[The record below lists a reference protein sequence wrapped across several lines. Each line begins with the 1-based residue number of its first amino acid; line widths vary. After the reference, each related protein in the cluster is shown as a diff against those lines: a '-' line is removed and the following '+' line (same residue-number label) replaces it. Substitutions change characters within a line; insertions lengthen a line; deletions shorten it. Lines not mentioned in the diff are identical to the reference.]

1 MNAMLAVVPEVDEYT
16 HRDPDIH
23 VIEVSPELAQIWLGL
38 NTANR
43 KLKPHAVAAY
53 AADMKA
59 GRWALNGDAIRFAGS
74 STRPRKLL
82 DGQNRLH
89 AVMKAGV
96 TVRMLVMFDIDEHL
110 QITMDSG
117 AKRTV
122 ADNLQITGARHTTN
136 VAAAATL
143 ALLVETGRL
152 AGGSRLTNATIQ
164 AFIDEN
170 YNELER
176 SADIAAKYARRADVA
191 PAIVTY
197 THWIFCHLSPADAD
211 AFWRDAAEKV
221 GLSHG
226 DPVIALTNLFSEAR
240 RNRRTLDRRAQLS
253 VIYRAWNDRRAGR
266 TRSILKVMSAKGGLI
281 TIPEPR

>member
-1 MNAMLAVVPEVDEYT
+1 MT
-16 HRDPDIH
+16 
-23 VIEVSPELAQIWLGL
+23 PELAQIWLGL

-43 KLKPHAVAAY
+43 KLKPHAIAAY

-59 GRWALNGDAIRFAGS
+59 GRWALNGDTIRFAGS

-89 AVMKAGV
+89 AVLKANV
-96 TVRMLVMFDIDEHL
+96 PVRMLVAFDIDERL
-110 QITMDSG
+110 QITMDAG

-136 VAAAATL
+136 IAAAATL

-176 SADIAAKYARRADVA
+176 SADVASRFARRTDVA
-191 PAIVTY
+191 PAMVTY
-197 THWIFCHLSPADAD
+197 THWVFSKLSTGDAD
-211 AFWRDAAEKV
+211 SFWRDASEKV
-221 GLSHG
+221 SLTQG
-226 DPVIALTNLFSEAR
+226 DPVIALTNFFSEAR
-240 RNRRTLDRRAQLS
+240 RNRRTIDRRAQLS
-253 VIYRAWNDRRAGR
+253 VIYRAWNDRRSGK
-266 TRSILKVMSAKGGLI
+266 TRSQLKVMSAKGGFI
-281 TIPEPR
+281 SIPEPR